1 MNCWYVLEI
10 NPLSVVLFA
19 NIFLILRVVFSF
31 YLWFPF
37 LCKSFLCLIR
47 SHFQFLLLFS
57 FIILFYFIALV
68 GSKKILLWFM
78 SMSVL
83 LMFSSKS
90 FIVSGLTFI
99 YLSILSLFLCT
110 VLGSVLISFFYT
122 ELSSFPSNTYFCHC
136 IFLPL
141 LS

>member
-1 MNCWYVLEI
+1 M
-10 NPLSVVLFA
+10 PLLCPFWCHS
-19 NIFLILRVVFSF
+19 LIHF
-31 YLWFPF
+31 YFVIIHLLWTE
-37 LCKSFLCLIR
+37 LCMHLSSHNNNKTTKKKSCC
-47 SHFQFLLLFS
+47 HLLLFS